1 VRDDAPQVTRRLA
14 PYLTLMTTASDPA
27 AARIVYY
34 DGGCPVC
41 RREIDVYRRMAGDD
55 LAFVDICERPEAPAP
70 DLDREAALARFHV
83 RDGRGELVSGARAFL
98 AMWRSVP
105 RLAWLARLLSVPPLP
120 WLLEGAYRGFLVL
133 RRLWR

>member
-1 VRDDAPQVTRRLA
+1 MTV
-14 PYLTLMTTASDPA
+14 TTAREPDPA

-41 RREIDVYRRMAGDD
+41 RREIDVYRRMASGD

-98 AMWRSVP
+98 ALWRSVP
-105 RLAWLARLLSVPPLP
+105 RLAVPARILSVPPLP
-120 WLLEGAYRGFLVL
+120 LLLEGAYRVFLCV